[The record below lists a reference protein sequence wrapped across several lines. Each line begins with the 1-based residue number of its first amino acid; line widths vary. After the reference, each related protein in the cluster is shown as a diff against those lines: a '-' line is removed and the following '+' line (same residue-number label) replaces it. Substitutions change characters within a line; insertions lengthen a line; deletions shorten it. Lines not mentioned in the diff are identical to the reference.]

1 MAENEGIEIPVTLSL
16 GQLKKQIREIKSEL
30 AAATDPE
37 EMARLSE
44 KAGELQD
51 NLMRVNEQAAVFASG
66 SKFEQANNALGL
78 MNSQLMNLDFE
89 GAAESA
95 LLLQNRVMSITPE
108 EVTKQMKGLTT
119 VFSVMG
125 KVGGQAITGLLKN
138 IGQMAKAFISFGASL
153 MANPIFLIAAAI
165 IAIVGIIALLLN
177 KLGLLKPV
185 LKAIGG
191 FFKMIGDAIDW
202 VIQQIKDFLDWIG
215 LTDYAA
221 EDSAKKHTKAAE
233 AKADAYEESGKRITA
248 SLDHEIRMTQL
259 SGKSTVK
266 LEIEKQQVI
275 HKTNQLRYNAL
286 MAKYKENLLTEE
298 MDEEE
303 LKELKKNLKEKK
315 AAILESTREI
325 QYIKAKDR
333 IDTQKKSEEE
343 AKEQTEKAKANA
355 KEAAANAKQWRADR
369 LAAERQYQDALLGL
383 MEDGKEKDLAVEKER
398 FKRQLEDLARN
409 EKLTAD
415 EKKKIKAAYLQE
427 EQQTLNAINQKY
439 ADKEKEDAVKQA
451 VVLAEI
457 EASKNPKSLESKLKV
472 LDAQEKAEIFGKEL
486 TEAEKLAIEN
496 KYNEQRAKTAEQ
508 FGAEQ
513 IARELE
519 KTKNLA
525 ELALLQNENDLGAQL
540 ALLEAQKQI
549 ELSNKELTEEQKSL
563 IEEKYRKAR
572 TEAEKAEAE
581 KRKKIEAEVAKAT
594 ETGLEALI
602 QLNDFV
608 FNLRS
613 KRMKEGSAEE
623 QKAAKQ
629 RFEINKK
636 LQVAQATIQ
645 GIQATI
651 AAYSSAAAI
660 PVIGAVA
667 APIAAAA
674 AALTALNNINKIKSA
689 KFEGGTSSAS
699 SATAPASLPSQSENT
714 SAPALNMYGSAYGNN
729 NTQEGQN
736 QNLNVTIQNNISET
750 EITKTQNKV
759 SSYESAATLNG

>member
-1 MAENEGIEIPVTLSL
+1 MAEGEGIEIPVNLSL
-16 GQLKKQIREIKSEL
+16 GQIKKQIRELKSEL
-30 AAATDPE
+30 AGATDPDE
-37 EMARLSE
+37 VAKYSE
-44 KAGELQD
+44 KIGELQD
-51 NLMRVNEQAAVFASG
+51 NLMRVNEQASVFASG

-153 MANPIFLIAAAI
+153 LANPIFLIAAAI
-165 IAIVGIIALLLN
+165 VAIVGVIALLLN
-177 KLGLLKPV
+177 KLGLLKPI

-202 VIQQIKDFLDWIG
+202 VIQQIKDFLDWLG

-221 EDSAKKHTKAAE
+221 EDSAKKHTKAME
-233 AKADAYEESGKRITA
+233 AKADAYEEASKVITA
-248 SLDHEIRMTQL
+248 SLDHEIRMAQL
-259 SGKSTVK
+259 NGQSTVK
-266 LEIEKQQVI
+266 LEVEKQRVI
-275 HKTNQLRYNAL
+275 HKTNQDRYNAL
-286 MAKYKENLLTEE
+286 MAKYKENLLTQE

-325 QYIKAKDR
+325 EFIREKDR
-333 IDTQKKSEEE
+333 KDQKKKAEEE
-343 AKEQTEKAKANA
+343 AKEQTEAAKARA
-355 KEAAANAKQWRADR
+355 KEAAQNAKQYREDR
-369 LAAERQYQDALLGL
+369 IAAERQYQDAVLAL
-383 MEDGKEKDLAVEKER
+383 MDEGKEKELAQEKER
-398 FKRQLEDLARN
+398 AKRQIEDVMRN
-409 EKLTAD
+409 EKLLSS
-415 EKKKIKAAYLQE
+415 EKTKLKELYLAEEKQKIAEITKKYD
-427 EQQTLNAINQKY
+427 
-439 ADKEKEDAVKQA
+439 DKEKEDALKKA
-451 VVLAEI
+451 VTLAEI
-457 EASKNPKSLESKLKV
+457 EANENPKSLKSKLK
-472 LDAQEKAEIFGKEL
+472 LIDAQEKAEINGKEL
-486 TEAEKLAIEN
+486 SEAEKSAIES
-496 KYNEQRAKTAEQ
+496 KYNELRAKTAEQ
-508 FGAEQ
+508 FGQEQ
-513 IARELE
+513 IQRELE

-525 ELALLQNENDLGAQL
+525 ELAVLKNENDLGAQL
-540 ALLEAQKQI
+540 ALLEAQKKI
-549 ELSNKELTEEQKSL
+549 ELSNKQLTEEQKAV
-563 IEEKYRKAR
+563 IEEKYRKQR

-594 ETGLEALI
+594 ETGIEALI

-613 KRMKEGSAEE
+613 KRLKDGSAEE
-623 QKAAKQ
+623 MKASKQ

-689 KFEGGTSSAS
+689 KFEGGATPSAS
-699 SATAPASLPSQSENT
+699 ATTAPTLPDNGSQT
-714 SAPALNMYGSAYGNN
+714 GAPNLNLYGSAYQNN
-729 NTQEGQN
+729 NTGEGQT
-736 QNLNVTIQNNISET
+736 QNVNVTIQNNISET

-759 SSYESAATLNG
+759 LNYESSATLNG